1 MKYLEYDVKNMTI
14 SRTAGDKAALVG
26 GAVNYFGL
34 HFNFDEEFAA
44 ISGVK
49 SVEFFKNRKNIRVDL
64 VDGACAIPNEIL
76 TEKTPFEMRIISGNV
91 VATPW
96 VQVAITESGAIYP
109 EAPEENL
116 PETMDYVKT
125 LVGDEAVAMLRKG
138 ANGLEFSQDGSEWE
152 IGISGIPDVPKTPKN
167 ATYVR
172 KNGDWVQYEE
182 PEAVEGFT
190 GTAQEITELAS
201 DADSTTVIA
210 KINEVIGAL
219 KTRGVTA

>member
-14 SRTAGDKAALVG
+14 SRTAGDKAALVS

-34 HFNFDEEFAA
+34 HFNFDEEFTA
-44 ISGVK
+44 ISGAK

-64 VDGACAIPNEIL
+64 VNGACAIPNEIL
-76 TEKTPFEMRIISGNV
+76 NEKTPFEMRIISGNV

-96 VQVAITESGAIYP
+96 VQVTITESGAIYS
-109 EAPEENL
+109 ETPEEDL

-125 LVGDEAVAMLRKG
+125 LVGDESVAMPRKG
-138 ANGLEFSQDGSEWE
+138 ANGLEFSQNGSEWE
-152 IGISGIPDVPKTPKN
+152 GGISGIPDVPKTPKN

-190 GTAQEITELAS
+190 GTAQEIAELAS
-201 DADSTTVIA
+201 EADLTTVIA

-219 KTRGVTA
+219 KTRGVTV